1 VQVNEGL
8 GAYFKTDRGV
18 LVVKA
23 RENNAYALESGDV
36 VLEIDARPVNSPTDM
51 MRVLREIEPGSK
63 IEIAIKRDGR
73 NKTLNVVMPENRL
86 GYSGPVTPQAAT
98 HP

>member
-1 VQVNEGL
+1 MQVNKGL

-23 RENNAYALESGDV
+23 REHNAYELVSGDV
-36 VLEIDARPVNSPTDM
+36 ILEIDAKPVNSPTDM
-51 MRVLREIEPGSK
+51 MRVLREIEPGSE
-63 IEIAIKRDGR
+63 IEIAIKRDRR
-73 NKTLNVVMPENRL
+73 NRTLKVVMPENRL
-86 GYSGPVTPQAAT
+86 GYSWPAAPQVAP